1 MQSCFGMEFEYDSD
15 KSRRNADKHGID
27 FVDGQAL
34 WEDSGLLVLP
44 SCYPEGSRYLAI
56 GQIDMLHWTAVFTER
71 GERVRLI
78 SIRRSRHDER
88 ELYEQ
93 NQTGQF

>member
-1 MQSCFGMEFEYDSD
+1 MEFEYDPK
-15 KSRRNADKHGID
+15 KSRRNAQKHGID
-27 FVDGQAL
+27 FAEGQAL

-44 SCYPEGSRYLAI
+44 SRFPNEERYLAI
-56 GQIDMLHWTAVFTER
+56 GRIEDLLWTAVFTER

-78 SIRRSRHDER
+78 SIRRSRHEER

-93 NQTGQF
+93 NQPEQL